1 MRPESVPET
10 GALQEVAPKLGYE
23 QERRA
28 NRYLEQVFS
37 SMQGTVVVTDSQGL
51 IQTVNRALLEL
62 LGYSEEELLGRPL
75 SAICTN
81 AELPVTAVP
90 EAAMHSESLALV
102 RVETRY
108 RARDG
113 RLIPMLCSRS
123 ALRDEQGRVEG
134 VVCTAFDLTERKEF
148 VAQLFQSEKLA
159 SIGQLAAG
167 IAHEINNPLGFIF
180 SNLGT
185 LAEYSRDILG
195 LVRGYEGLY
204 QALES
209 GNADQIAQARLQVG
223 SCRAEVDVDYLIGDL
238 DQLIRESREGAERV
252 CHIIQNLREFAHLDK
267 TEKTP
272 ADLNQ
277 CLESALSIAS
287 NELKYKAEVEKNYAL
302 LPQVLC
308 YPQELNQ
315 VFINLLVN
323 AAQAIAERG
332 VVSIRTFQ
340 EEGWVCAA
348 VADTGQGMSPE
359 VRRRLFEPFFTTK
372 PVGQGTGLGLSTSYN
387 IVVHKHGGELLVDSK
402 EGVGTTFTVRIPV
415 GDAGGIPPR

>member
-1 MRPESVPET
+1 MRPESVPEA
-10 GALQEVAPKLGYE
+10 GEEVAPKLGYE

-28 NRYLEQVFS
+28 NGYLEQVFS

-62 LGYSEEELLGRPL
+62 LGYTEEELLGRPL

-81 AELPVTAVP
+81 AELPGTASP

-123 ALRDEQGRVEG
+123 ALRDEHGRVEG

-148 VAQLFQSEKLA
+148 VA
-159 SIGQLAAG
+159 QLAAG

-204 QALES
+204 QALE
-209 GNADQIAQARLQVG
+209 GGDADQIAQARLQVG
-223 SCRAEVDVDYLIGDL
+223 SCRAEVDVDYLSGDL

-252 CHIIQNLREFAHLDK
+252 RHIIQNLREFAHLDK

-277 CLESALSIAS
+277 CLESTLTIAS
-287 NELKYKAEVEKNYAL
+287 NELKYKAEVEKDYAI

-308 YPQELNQ
+308 YPQKLNQ

-323 AAQAIAERG
+323 AAQAIAEQG

-359 VRRRLFEPFFTTK
+359 VRRCLFEPFFT
-372 PVGQGTGLGLSTSYN
+372 
-387 IVVHKHGGELLVDSK
+387 
-402 EGVGTTFTVRIPV
+402 IP
-415 GDAGGIPPR
+415 